1 MEEKHSPLAGILE
14 FAGLRK
20 SAMTGSVLL
29 AVFSVLAGLMP
40 YYAVSRMLIG
50 ILDNGSSD
58 QFILFWAGIAVVGYV
73 LKIVLYG
80 RATLLSHKAA
90 FEILKN
96 IRSAITG
103 KLARASMGY
112 LQSKPSGV
120 FKQLIVD
127 EVEKLEYP
135 LAHAIPEFTSNL
147 LGPVIIAVYL
157 FTIDW
162 RIALLALASIPLG
175 FLIYMLMMVGRG
187 TMYESFITA
196 NGHMNATVVEYVNG
210 IEVIKAFN
218 QTASS
223 MKRYEDAVT
232 SFRDLTVKWYKHCW
246 PYLSGYSVIMPA
258 GIAAVLPVGIVL
270 YAGGS
275 LGLGVL
281 LTGIILTLGLSGPV
295 MKLVEFSDNLVTIMD
310 TETKVHEMLRTE
322 ELPQPDEPAKLKG
335 FDVTFRDVCFSYG
348 QEQVLHGVTFDAP
361 VGTVT
366 AIVGPSGSGKSTIA
380 RLLARFWDVEDGEIT
395 LGGVNIKDMPISQ
408 LMDCISYVSQENF
421 LLDMTIRENIRIGKP
436 KATDAEIEAAAE
448 KAGCVEFI
456 GRFPQGYDTRV
467 GDAGD
472 RLSGGERQRI
482 AIARAILK
490 NAPIVLLDEATA
502 FTDPESEDK
511 IQISIGN
518 LVRGKTLIMIAH
530 RLSTIMY
537 ADNILVVKDGKVD
550 AQGTHEELLQ
560 SSELY
565 QNMWQAHIEAME
577 WSMKEEVRTSCGG
590 L

>member
-1 MEEKHSPLAGILE
+1 MENKHSPLTGILE
-14 FAGLRK
+14 FAGQK
-20 SAMTGSVLL
+20 KKAMSGSVLL
-29 AVFSVLAGLMP
+29 AVFSVAAGLVP
-40 YYAVSRMLIG
+40 YYAVSRLLVGVIDDG
-50 ILDNGSSD
+50 NASW
-58 QFILFWAGIAVVGYV
+58 QFIVLWASIAALGYI
-73 LKIVLYG
+73 LKIMLYG

-90 FEILKN
+90 YEILKN
-96 IRSAITG
+96 IRSAIAR
-103 KLARASMGY
+103 KLTRTSMGY
-112 LQSKPSGV
+112 LQSKPSGE

-147 LGPVIIAVYL
+147 LGPIVIAAYL

-162 RIALLALASIPLG
+162 RIALLAMSSIPIG
-175 FLIYMLMMVGRG
+175 FLMYLLMMVGRG
-187 TMYESFITA
+187 SMYENFVSA
-196 NGHMNATVVEYVNG
+196 NTHMNATVVEYING

-223 MKRYEDAVT
+223 MKRYENAVT
-232 SFRDLTVKWYKHCW
+232 DFRDLTVKWYKHCW
-246 PYLSGYSVIMPA
+246 PYLSSYAVIMPA
-258 GIAAVLPVGIVL
+258 GIVAVLPVGATL

-275 LGLGVL
+275 LGLGAL

-295 MKLVEFSDNLVTIMD
+295 MKLVEFSDNLVTIAD
-310 TETKVHEMLRTE
+310 TETKIHDILCTK
-322 ELPQPDEPAKLKG
+322 ELPQPESPVKLSYYDIT
-335 FDVTFRDVCFSYG
+335 FQDVRFSYG
-348 QEQVLHGVTFDAP
+348 TEQVLKGVSFVASA
-361 VGTVT
+361 GTVT

-380 RLLARFWDVEDGEIT
+380 RLIARFWDIEDGAIT

-421 LLDMTIRENIRIGKP
+421 LLDMSIRENIRVGRP
-436 KATDAEIEAAAE
+436 SAADREIESAA
-448 KAGCVEFI
+448 KQAGCSEFI
-456 GRFPQGYDTRV
+456 GRFPQGYDTCV

-502 FTDPESEDK
+502 FTDPENEDK

-518 LVRGKTLIMIAH
+518 LVKGKSLIMIAH

-537 ADNILVVKDGKVD
+537 ADNILVIKDGSVN

-560 SSELY
+560 SSKLY
-565 QNMWQAHIEAME
+565 QNMWRAHIDAME
-577 WSMKEEVRTSCGG
+577 WSMKGEVQ
-590 L
+590 